1 MTPERWRE
9 VRAVFAQALEREPAE
24 RPTFLDEACG
34 NDAALRQ
41 EVESLLEADAGA
53 SGYLE
58 PPAARSPTQADSH
71 DRLVAALSA
80 DYRLERELGRG
91 GMATV
96 YLAHDLKHKREVAV
110 KVLDAE
116 VGATLRPERFRR
128 EIHLAAGLV
137 HPHIV
142 PVFDSGDA
150 AGRLWYVMPYIRG
163 ESLRAR
169 LEREGMLPVPD
180 VLRITREVAGALDY
194 AHRQGVVHRDVK
206 PENILLAEGQA
217 LLADF
222 GIARATVG
230 AADDQTRT
238 ATGLILGTPAYMS
251 PEQMGA
257 QVDVDGRSDVYSLG
271 CVLYEMLAGSRPFA
285 GRTPFAVIASR
296 LSGPPFPIDQLRPEL
311 PPQVGQALAR
321 ALALDPAQRF
331 DTAGALMDAVDSAL
345 ALPRESIPRPVPTP
359 ASRSGKRRSALVL
372 TMAAVIVAVGGLVW
386 RAGRTGP
393 HPAAS
398 VAVLPFVDLSPERSN
413 AYLGDGMAETLIN
426 ALANVEGLGVAARTS
441 AFSFRDAPKDVRRI
455 GRELGVATVL
465 EGSVQ
470 RAGDRLRVTA
480 QLVKASDGL
489 HLWSESFDRDAKD
502 IFAVQDEV
510 AQAVVA
516 ALKGKLV
523 AGAGLATVGGT
534 TSPAAYDAYLLGRF
548 YWNKRTPDDL
558 VRAAGYFNQAIRAD
572 SGYARAWSGLADA
585 YVLFIPSEYGVPGI
599 DPDSILSLAEPA
611 ARRAISFA
619 PRLGEAYVSLG
630 QILGHRSRW
639 EEASV
644 AFQRGIALGPD
655 YSTGHQWYAY
665 DLMMRNRWDEA
676 IREMERAKQLDPL
689 SVIIVT
695 SLGFAYDGAERSSEA
710 EAEFNQAR
718 AIAPDHLLTR
728 SFGFVHELLSGNYA
742 QAAADYRVYLVMHG
756 GNGSHAALMERRIR
770 DPALRAEALR
780 EAEGTWVNFAV
791 AIHRVR
797 DGEAA
802 MLPYLEKLVDD
813 PHRKEMYAPNM
824 HSILGPRLRA
834 DPRVREVLV
843 RMGYPR
849 Q

>member
-1 MTPERWRE
+1 
-9 VRAVFAQALEREPAE
+9 
-24 RPTFLDEACG
+24 
-34 NDAALRQ
+34 
-41 EVESLLEADAGA
+41 
-53 SGYLE
+53 
-58 PPAARSPTQADSH
+58 
-71 DRLVAALSA
+71 
-80 DYRLERELGRG
+80 
-91 GMATV
+91 MATV
-96 YLAHDLKHKREVAV
+96 YLAYDLKHKREVAL

-116 VGATLRPERFRR
+116 VGATLRPERFQR

-142 PVFDSGDA
+142 PVFDSGAA

-169 LEREGMLPVPD
+169 LEREGRLQVPD
-180 VLRITREVAGALDY
+180 VVRITREVAEALDY

-230 AADDQTRT
+230 AVADHTRT

-251 PEQMGA
+251 PEQMDA
-257 QVDVDGRSDVYSLG
+257 QVDIDGRSDGYSLG
-271 CVLYEMLAGSRPFA
+271 CVLYEMLAGSQPFT
-285 GRTPFAVIASR
+285 GRTPFAMIASR
-296 LSGPPFPIDQLRPEL
+296 LSGPPPPIAQLRPEL
-311 PPQVGQALAR
+311 PPQLGQVLLR
-321 ALALDPAQRF
+321 ALAFEPRQRF
-331 DTAGALMDAVDSAL
+331 DSPGALAQAVESACAQRL
-345 ALPRESIPRPVPTP
+345 EPALPLLP
-359 ASRSGKRRSALVL
+359 APEARSGRRRRVFLSS
-372 TMAAVIVAVGGLVW
+372 VAVVLAAAGGFLW
-386 RAGRTGP
+386 RAGRSGELQ
-393 HPAAS
+393 AAS

-413 AYLGDGMAETLIN
+413 TYLGDGMAETLIN

-480 QLVKASDGL
+480 QLVKTADGL

-502 IFAVQDEV
+502 IFTVQDEV
-510 AQAVVA
+510 ARAVVA

-523 AGAGLATVGGT
+523 ADPSPVTVGGT
-534 TSPAAYDAYLLGRF
+534 ASPAAYDAYLLGRF

-558 VRAAGYFNQAIRAD
+558 VRAAGYFNKAIRAD
-572 SGYARAWSGLADA
+572 SDYARAWSGLADD
-585 YVLFIPSEYGVPGI
+585 YVLFIPAEYGVPGI
-599 DPDSILSLAEPA
+599 NPDSILSLAEQA
-611 ARRAISFA
+611 ARRAIALA
-619 PRLGEAYVSLG
+619 PELGEAHTSLG
-630 QILGHRSRW
+630 QILEYRNKW
-639 EEASV
+639 EEASE
-644 AFQRGIALGPD
+644 AFDRGIALSPE
-655 YSTGHQWYAY
+655 YATAHQWYSY

-695 SLGFAYDGAERSSEA
+695 SLGFTYDGAERSGEA
-710 EAEFNQAR
+710 EAQFDQAR
-718 AIAPDHLLTR
+718 AIGPDHHLTL
-728 SFGFVHELLSGNYA
+728 SFGFIHELLSGDYA
-742 QAAADYRVYLVMHG
+742 QAAADYRGYLVVTG
-756 GNGSHAALMERRIR
+756 RDSSHAALMERRIR
-770 DPALRAEALR
+770 DPALRTEALR
-780 EAEGTWVNFAV
+780 EAAGTWVNFAV
-791 AIHRVR
+791 AIHRVL
-797 DGEAA
+797 DGEGA
-802 MLPYLEKLVDD
+802 MLPFLEKLVDD
-813 PHRKEMYAPNM
+813 PHRKEMYGPNM

-834 DPRVREVLV
+834 DPRIRAVLV